1 MAEIPTS
8 SLIRSLCSVADED
21 QMRKLL
27 DEILTDNERRQL
39 DHRWRLMEM
48 LHQGKPQREVATDLG
63 ISLCKI
69 TRGSKILKTP
79 ESVAA
84 ALIRK
89 SSAGDV
95 PHCTVNPV
103 VQKTLSGEKDAS
115 SKIIA
120 LFGGAF
126 DPIHADHLRLAWECL
141 NFRLAD
147 EVWFVP
153 SPDRWD
159 KSLSASQSHRVDM
172 LTLALEG
179 EKRFRLCLDELEQ
192 GGFRGTWVFI
202 QQLRERYSNKEF
214 RLLVGADSYSG
225 IPFWRDPQNFKGSE
239 FNGGE
244 LLKSVPL
251 IVFPRPGVAMPD
263 AEAHSKSGYAKLYSF
278 EHPAQSPALGS
289 VSSSEVRNRLRKGTA
304 SGLIPFKVQQYIMQ
318 HGLYT

>member
-8 SLIRSLCSVADED
+8 SLIHALCSVTDEG

-39 DHRWRLMEM
+39 DDRWRLMEM
-48 LHQGKPQREVATDLG
+48 LHQGKPQREVAADLG

-84 ALIRK
+84 GLIRN
-89 SSAGDV
+89 SATGIASHGPGV
-95 PHCTVNPV
+95 LSVNEN
-103 VQKTLSGEKDAS
+103 LSAEKDDNP
-115 SKIIA
+115 KTIA

-126 DPIHADHLRLAWECL
+126 DPIHADHLRLAWECV
-141 NFRLAD
+141 NFKLAE

-159 KSLSASQSHRVDM
+159 KSLSVSQSHRVEM
-172 LTLALEG
+172 LKLAVEG

-202 QQLRERYSNKEF
+202 QHLRERYSVKQF
-214 RLLVGADSYSG
+214 RLLVGADSYAG

-239 FNGGE
+239 FNGEE

-263 AEAHSKSGYAKLYSF
+263 PVAHSKSGYAQLYSF
-278 EHPAQSPALGS
+278 DHPGQCPALGS
-289 VSSSEVRNRLRKGTA
+289 ISSSEIRNRLRKGTA
-304 SGLIPFKVQQYIMQ
+304 SGLIPLKVQQYILH
-318 HGLYT
+318 HGLYM